1 MEFRVGFELWG
12 LYLLSFCILF
22 VACIMIH
29 GWNLTFVGCVGLWC
43 RDTTLHWAKS
53 QV

>member
-1 MEFRVGFELWG
+1 MEFRVQLNIWG
-12 LYLLSFCILF
+12 LYILSSYILF

-43 RDTTLHWAKS
+43 RDIILHLAKS